1 MTDNEV
7 IDAFL
12 QLLFKTGKKGA
23 FVSQVASI
31 SKDQINRVEQ
41 TIIGKGLVESKTS
54 YVAGQNLFMISHIGI
69 DIINK
74 HGSYLSLIDSLKENN
89 AIQNTIQQLTTENLR
104 LQNRQM
110 KRSILYSIIGFISGA
125 VLTNYKELWDWLKA
139 IAQQ

>member
-7 IDAFL
+7 IDNFL
-12 QLLFKTGKKGA
+12 QLLFKAGKKGA
-23 FVSQVASI
+23 SVSQVASI
-31 SKDQINRVEQ
+31 SKDQISRVEQ

-89 AIQNTIQQLTTENLR
+89 AIENKIQQLTTENLR

-110 KRSILYSIIGFISGA
+110 KRSILYSTIGFISGA

-139 IAQQ
+139 IFQQ